1 MNVYELAG
9 IETSETKNPILPNI
23 VNQFPFDN
31 SKMDWELIAQ
41 MAYSLKDNTS
51 QMDRMLASKLL
62 EKTIVTCSGGQF
74 RYVGDDEKG
83 VDFRVNGTDIGVE
96 LKTALNL
103 FQKNGSVKRIDFTS
117 FRSAQQSA
125 DDFIIQCNY
134 LLLIDKSPNKFRV
147 RGTSKELLEKY
158 RKVNDIFSENKS
170 GIQAKIPQ
178 HILTDIFGPIQVD
191 THGAPPS
198 PITEMVKKYEEEC
211 NSLYEERNCK
221 GEFK

>member
-1 MNVYELAG
+1 MNVLKLAG
-9 IETSETKNPILPNI
+9 INVPETENLILPKTS
-23 VNQFPFDN
+23 NQFPFDN
-31 SKMDWELIAQ
+31 SKIDWQYISET
-41 MAYSLKDNTS
+41 AYSLKDNTS

-83 VDFRVNGTDIGVE
+83 VDFRVNGTDIGIE
-96 LKTALNL
+96 LKTYFNL

-125 DDFIIQCNY
+125 DDFIIQCDY

-158 RKVNDIFSENKS
+158 RKVDNIFSENKS

-178 HILTDIFGPIQVD
+178 HILSDIIGPIQVD
-191 THGAPPS
+191 THNVPTS
-198 PITEMVKKYEEEC
+198 PITEMIKKHEEEC
-211 NSLYEERNCK
+211 AAAYKERNCK

>member
-9 IETSETKNPILPNI
+9 IEMPETKNLILSNNE
-23 VNQFPFDN
+23 NQFPFDN

-41 MAYSLKDNTS
+41 MTYSLKDNTS
-51 QMDRMLASKLL
+51 QMDRMLASKLF
-62 EKTIVTCSGGQF
+62 EKTVVTCSGGQF

-83 VDFRVNGTDIGVE
+83 VDFRVNGTDVGIE
-96 LKTALNL
+96 LKTGKNL
-103 FQKNGSVKRIDFTS
+103 FQKNGSVRKIDFTS

-125 DDFIIQCNY
+125 DNFIIQCNY

-158 RKVNDIFSENKS
+158 RKVDDIFSEDRG

-191 THGAPPS
+191 SHDAPPS